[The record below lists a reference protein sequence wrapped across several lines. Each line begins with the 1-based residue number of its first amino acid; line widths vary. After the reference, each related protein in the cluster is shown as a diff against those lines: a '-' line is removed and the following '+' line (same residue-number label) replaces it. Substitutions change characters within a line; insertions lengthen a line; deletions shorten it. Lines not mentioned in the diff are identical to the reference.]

1 MSQRVIMPMI
11 FSSADNKGK
20 YEPPSCSVF
29 GDPLTPHV
37 PMALAFGKFKPLS
50 KENLDRFIP

>member
-1 MSQRVIMPMI
+1 MPMI